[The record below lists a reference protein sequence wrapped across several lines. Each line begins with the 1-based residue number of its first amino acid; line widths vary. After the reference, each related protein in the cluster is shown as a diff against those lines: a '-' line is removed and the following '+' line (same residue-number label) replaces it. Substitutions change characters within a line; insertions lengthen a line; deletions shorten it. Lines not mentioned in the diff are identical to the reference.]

1 MDREAAGMNK
11 FTKTQ
16 VKDVGLEMDQI
27 EKQGGD
33 PRELFEELKGIM
45 KAQKATEGPR
55 MQQTFRKM
63 RYKQA
68 MDKGSYKTDDGMKDI
83 PKRATDREYGEIYL
97 NNQYHMHKNSAD
109 NAAKAQSIAEN
120 KTVKPRYDEFTRN
133 VNERVVKGQSKF
145 TEAELNAAEQTMKEL
160 RKGGIKPKALL
171 KGMQMEAVEDVLKD
185 YMEVD
190 LNVDSSSVGEDQ
202 SEFKASR
209 ENEKTSPGVSDQDV
223 KVKAHVDASGG
234 IDHVSTGS
242 EVESKTNVTSEVKHE
257 TSSSSDV
264 KVNVSS
270 ERNERSDVGGEKTRI
285 QKRPDD
291 FSFSG
296 IEYQDKH
303 SDGSGVKS
311 INMDELLRS
320 MEELAGRVATKHGSG
335 KASEGKRPDTENIKK
350 KNRTE

>member
-1 MDREAAGMNK
+1 M
-11 FTKTQ
+11 
-16 VKDVGLEMDQI
+16 
-27 EKQGGD
+27 
-33 PRELFEELKGIM
+33 
-45 KAQKATEGPR
+45 
-55 MQQTFRKM
+55 
-63 RYKQA
+63 
-68 MDKGSYKTDDGMKDI
+68 
-83 PKRATDREYGEIYL
+83 
-97 NNQYHMHKNSAD
+97 
-109 NAAKAQSIAEN
+109 
-120 KTVKPRYDEFTRN
+120 
-133 VNERVVKGQSKF
+133 
-145 TEAELNAAEQTMKEL
+145 
-160 RKGGIKPKALL
+160 
-171 KGMQMEAVEDVLKD
+171 
-185 YMEVD
+185 
-190 LNVDSSSVGEDQ
+190 
-202 SEFKASR
+202 
-209 ENEKTSPGVSDQDV
+209 
-223 KVKAHVDASGG
+223 DASGG

-285 QKRPDD
+285 QKKRPDD